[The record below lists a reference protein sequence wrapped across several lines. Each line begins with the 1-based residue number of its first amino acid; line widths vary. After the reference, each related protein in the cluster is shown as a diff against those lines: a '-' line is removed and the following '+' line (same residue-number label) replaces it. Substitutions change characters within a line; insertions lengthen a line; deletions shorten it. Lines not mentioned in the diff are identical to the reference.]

1 LIATPTFD
9 WLGWSLGIDG
19 AALLAYLA
27 AFYKYGDR
35 TDIYKNS
42 LSGTSALLVEI
53 ERQIAFELAVR
64 LQPLFRGDPPP
75 VIELSLIQPD
85 GTPFKEVAVN
95 PVGSENYRQAV
106 VEFVL
111 AENEAMNAY
120 RIVTTGKGRWGT
132 WARRLSWSL
141 LTGIGLHG
149 VLGFGLLGVRF
160 AEWNAPVQVLIAS
173 CGLSFCLFVFVLLC
187 AALMMRSHDQIQQYK
202 GIYGSD

>member
-1 LIATPTFD
+1 MIATPTFD
-9 WLGWSLGIDG
+9 WLSWSLGIDG

-35 TDIYKNS
+35 TDVYKNS
-42 LSGTSALLVEI
+42 LSGASALLVEI
-53 ERQIAFELAVR
+53 ERQIAFELAVH

-75 VIELSLIQPD
+75 VIELSLVQPD

-120 RIVTTGKGRWGT
+120 RIVTSGRSRWGA

-160 AEWNAPVQVLIAS
+160 AEWNAPVKVLIVC

-187 AALMMRSHDQIQQYK
+187 AAFMMRSHDQIQHYK